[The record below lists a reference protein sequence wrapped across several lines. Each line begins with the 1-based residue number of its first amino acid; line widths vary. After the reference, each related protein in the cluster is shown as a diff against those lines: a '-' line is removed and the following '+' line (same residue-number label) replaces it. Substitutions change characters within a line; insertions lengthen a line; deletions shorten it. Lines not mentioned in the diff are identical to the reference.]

1 MLKRGHISREHGQ
14 VVVIFALLLPMIL
27 ALCGVVIG
35 LGNWFVH
42 GKHLQTKADAGAIA
56 GGGEFQFPCFAGVD
70 AIDQRIANLARQ
82 YAGPV
87 TAPPVASPNPGFN
100 PQVGHVEESE
110 VHAVLTARSGTTMTP
125 TRDRRKIST
134 AATAPPLIASRSS
147 SLRTT
152 RSRSPVS
159 YRCSPISSG
168 RQQSSC
174 SRRMG

>member
-14 VVVIFALLLPMIL
+14 VVVVFALLLPMIL

-56 GGGEFQFPCFAGVD
+56 GGGAFQFPCFAGVD

-87 TAPPVASPNPGFN
+87 TAPPSLALTRASTRRSDTLRNPRFT
-100 PQVGHVEESE
+100 Q
-110 VHAVLTARSGTTMTP
+110 
-125 TRDRRKIST
+125 
-134 AATAPPLIASRSS
+134 
-147 SLRTT
+147 
-152 RSRSPVS
+152 
-159 YRCSPISSG
+159 C
-168 RQQSSC
+168 
-174 SRRMG
+174 